1 MAIRYDKKI
10 TNEIN
15 KTIRN
20 FNQKIKRLEKQERD
34 LILPNK
40 ITKKEL
46 ISDVSN
52 RNELKR
58 RLNELKRY
66 SKRGIEETK
75 ALKSGAKI
83 SLYEYE
89 NLKREITRQKRL
101 LTRQIKVLGETIPTV
116 FGKKQVATLRQMGSM
131 RVANLEARR
140 KSLEKKIEELD
151 ISDIRTLEDRLKQNR
166 LKYQYRNI
174 VFEDSFNNKILF
186 NLAYWTKYDKNKIK
200 SISEKL
206 NTLTPSQFKR
216 LIDTEESLR
225 RILEYYPNDFTESP
239 EANKKEINSLYDEL
253 YNNIDD
259 IIKDYKK

>member
-75 ALKSGAKI
+75 VLKSGAKI
-83 SLYEYE
+83 SIYEYE

-101 LTRQIKVLGETIPTV
+101 LTRQINVLGKTSCNTKTN
-116 FGKKQVATLRQMGSM
+116 GK
-131 RVANLEARR
+131 
-140 KSLEKKIEELD
+140 
-151 ISDIRTLEDRLKQNR
+151 
-166 LKYQYRNI
+166 Y
-174 VFEDSFNNKILF
+174 
-186 NLAYWTKYDKNKIK
+186 
-200 SISEKL
+200 
-206 NTLTPSQFKR
+206 
-216 LIDTEESLR
+216 ESC
-225 RILEYYPNDFTESP
+225 
-239 EANKKEINSLYDEL
+239 
-253 YNNIDD
+253 
-259 IIKDYKK
+259 

>member
-83 SLYEYE
+83 SIYQYE

-206 NTLTPSQFKR
+206 NTLTPRQFKR
-216 LIDTEESLR
+216 LICL
-225 RILEYYPNDFTESP
+225 YYCADF
-239 EANKKEINSLYDEL
+239 EL
-253 YNNIDD
+253 LFYWF
-259 IIKDYKK
+259 

>member
-83 SLYEYE
+83 SIYEYE

-101 LTRQIKVLGETIPTV
+101 LTREINVLAGTTPTV

-131 RVANLEARR
+131 RIANLEARR

-151 ISDIRTLEDRLKQNR
+151 ISGIRTLEDRLKQNR

-200 SISEKL
+200 SISKKL
-206 NTLTPSQFKR
+206 NTLTPRQFKR

-225 RILEYYPNDFTESP
+225 RIIEYYPDDFKKSP
-239 EANKKEINSLYDEL
+239 DANKKEINSLYDEL